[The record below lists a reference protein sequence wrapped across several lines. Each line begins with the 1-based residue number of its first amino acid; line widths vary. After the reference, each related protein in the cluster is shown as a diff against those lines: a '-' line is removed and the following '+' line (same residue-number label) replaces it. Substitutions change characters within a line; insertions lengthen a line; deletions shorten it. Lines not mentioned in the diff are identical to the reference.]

1 MRIVYTYHGER
12 DPDYED
18 VITGQICDSLQGQA
32 RQVAAEPTSEGDVVV
47 TLETEL
53 DRLDWDRLD
62 RELVSDLRTNE
73 RLRDLTAGETRLI

>member
-53 DRLDWDRLD
+53 DRLDRD
-62 RELVSDLRTNE
+62 LVSRLRTNE
-73 RLRDLTAGETRLI
+73 RLLDLTAGETCLI